1 MPEFRASSG
10 IKIRL
15 NRTFTTCSAIKSSPL
30 LLKENKKMNLSPAY
44 LQPKPLLQCATRL
57 ALALVVGLTC
67 AALPQMALSKEQTPI
82 KIEDVNIEKAVET
95 GFMFTNGGEN
105 LKGITKV
112 AIPVFSVETLVKTGQ
127 GAVSSD
133 GLASTRLNVTYL
145 LENVSTSLMQISIDR
160 AYDALVADLK
170 AAGIEVVP
178 MEEILN
184 TAAARK
190 LAAAKNPAAFS
201 SSGEDILVYGA
212 KNSPFALN
220 SSIRQYQSLLTGGG
234 GGGANNPISAA
245 LAIGQV
251 VGSIAAQVSDG
262 KALQELAEELK
273 VPLLVVQMPVEFISM
288 KAKANSGFGFLS
300 ASVEAKLQ
308 LMTPSF
314 TRVSIS
320 GPTGNSVAFGLKGDV
335 RSYIFPGNPIKEVKD
350 TSSIALNLGLMALSS
365 LAGSKSSSQIKEK
378 TVIADP
384 DQYAESVEAGLR
396 FFSKVLVG
404 KAKKMRE

>member
-1 MPEFRASSG
+1 M
-10 IKIRL
+10 
-15 NRTFTTCSAIKSSPL
+15 
-30 LLKENKKMNLSPAY
+30 
-44 LQPKPLLQCATRL
+44 QPKPLLQRAAFSVLYAAATL
-57 ALALVVGLTC
+57 CV
-67 AALPQMALSKEQTPI
+67 ALSFAVMPQIAFSKDQPPI
-82 KIEDVNIEKAVET
+82 KIEDVDIEKAVET
-95 GFMFTNGGEN
+95 GFVFTNGGEN

-127 GAVSSD
+127 GAVSSN
-133 GLASTRLNVTYL
+133 GVASTRLNVTYL
-145 LENVSTSLMQISIDR
+145 LENVSTKLMQISIDR

-170 AAGIEVVP
+170 VAGIEVVP

-184 TAAARK
+184 TAAAKK

-201 SSGEDILVYGA
+201 GSGEDILVYGA

-220 SSIRQYQSLLTGGG
+220 SSIRQYQSLLMNSGGG
-234 GGGANNPISAA
+234 NDIISSA
-245 LAIGQV
+245 LTVGRV

-288 KAKANSGFGFLS
+288 TSKSERGFGFLS
-300 ASVEAKLQ
+300 AGVDAKLQ

-314 TRVSIS
+314 IRASIS

-335 RSYIFPGNPIKEVKD
+335 RSYIFPGSPIKEVKD
-350 TSSIALNLGLMALSS
+350 TSSLALNLGLMALSS

-404 KAKKMRE
+404 RAKKMRD

>member
-1 MPEFRASSG
+1 M
-10 IKIRL
+10 K
-15 NRTFTTCSAIKSSPL
+15 
-30 LLKENKKMNLSPAY
+30 LS
-44 LQPKPLLQCATRL
+44 LISMQPKPLLQRAAFSVLYAAATL
-57 ALALVVGLTC
+57 CV
-67 AALPQMALSKEQTPI
+67 ALSFAVMPQIAFSKDQPPI
-82 KIEDVNIEKAVET
+82 KIEDVDIEKAVET
-95 GFMFTNGGEN
+95 GFVFTNGGEN

-127 GAVSSD
+127 GAVSSN
-133 GLASTRLNVTYL
+133 GVASTRLNVTYL
-145 LENVSTSLMQISIDR
+145 LENVSTKLMQISIDR

-184 TAAARK
+184 TAAAKK

-201 SSGEDILVYGA
+201 GSGEDILVYGA

-220 SSIRQYQSLLTGGG
+220 SSIRQYQSLLMNSGGG
-234 GGGANNPISAA
+234 NDIISSA
-245 LAIGQV
+245 LTVGRV

-288 KAKANSGFGFLS
+288 TSKSERGFGFLS
-300 ASVEAKLQ
+300 AGVDAKLQ

-314 TRVSIS
+314 IRASIS

-335 RSYIFPGNPIKEVKD
+335 RSYIFPGSPIKEVKD
-350 TSSIALNLGLMALSS
+350 TSSLALNLGLMALSS

-404 KAKKMRE
+404 RAKKMRD